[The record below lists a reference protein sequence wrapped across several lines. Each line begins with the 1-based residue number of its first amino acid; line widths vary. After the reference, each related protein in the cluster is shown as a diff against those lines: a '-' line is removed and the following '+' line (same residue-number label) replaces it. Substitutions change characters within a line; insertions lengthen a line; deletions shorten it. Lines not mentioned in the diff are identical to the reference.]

1 MSNKVLLIIIAFIL
15 ILVALIVFSKNDGV
29 VPTEPASNNTYGNSE
44 SKVVLMEAYSLS
56 CPACASF
63 HPLLKEIREEYKDRI
78 LFQVVH
84 FTLSGT
90 SRSGGLQNARAAH
103 RAVEAAARQ
112 NKFWEMHD
120 LLFENRESWTI
131 TTTSDPVPQIEVY
144 AQELGLDLVQFK
156 EDFAS
161 EEINEIIKNDEKY
174 LKSLKVTET
183 PTFFINGEKLD
194 NQQMASLDIARQ
206 TLNRALEQAAT
217 TTQAPPISTNPSAPG
232 SQNTFGSSEQDVLLT
247 EAFSLGC
254 SVCAARQSLLKQL
267 HEEYQGRV
275 RFQVLHYP
283 LAENF
288 PNAPNAHLA
297 IEAAGQQNKFW
308 EMQDLFFESQAAWAQ
323 MSPEQLSQQIE
334 TFATELDL
342 NLEQFRS
349 DFESAEIAA
358 IIASDE
364 AYLEGLNI
372 LGAPTFFLNGE
383 QLDGSR
389 MADIE
394 TARQTLNRIL
404 EEDNA
409 E

>member
-15 ILVALIVFSKNDGV
+15 ILVALIVFSKNDDV

-44 SKVVLMEAYSLS
+44 SRVVLMEAYSLS

-120 LLFENRESWTI
+120 LLFENRESWTVP
-131 TTTSDPVPQIEVY
+131 TTSNPVPQIEVY
-144 AQELGLDLVQFK
+144 AQELGLDLAQFK

-161 EEINEIIKNDEKY
+161 EEINEIIQNDEKY

-183 PTFFINGEKLD
+183 PTFFINGDKLD
-194 NQQMASLDIARQ
+194 NQQLASLDIARQ
-206 TLNRALEQAAT
+206 TLDRALEQAAT
-217 TTQAPPISTNPSAPG
+217 TSQTPTISASSNAPS
-232 SQNTFGSSEQDVLLT
+232 SQNILGSSEQNILLT

-254 SVCAARQSLLKQL
+254 SACATRQSLLQQL

-283 LAENF
+283 LAEHF
-288 PNAPNAHLA
+288 PNAPSAHLA
-297 IEAAGQQNKFW
+297 IEAAGRQNKFW

-323 MSPEQLSQQIE
+323 MSTRTAQP
-334 TFATELDL
+334 T
-342 NLEQFRS
+342 NRNFR
-349 DFESAEIAA
+349 
-358 IIASDE
+358 
-364 AYLEGLNI
+364 Y
-372 LGAPTFFLNGE
+372 
-383 QLDGSR
+383 
-389 MADIE
+389 
-394 TARQTLNRIL
+394 
-404 EEDNA
+404 
-409 E
+409 

>member
-15 ILVALIVFSKNDGV
+15 ILVALIVFSKNDDV

-120 LLFENRESWTI
+120 LLFENRESWTV
-131 TTTSDPVPQIEVY
+131 TATSDPVPQIEVY
-144 AQELGLDLVQFK
+144 AQELGLDLAQFK

-194 NQQMASLDIARQ
+194 NQQLASLDIARQ
-206 TLNRALEQAAT
+206 TLNRA
-217 TTQAPPISTNPSAPG
+217 P
-232 SQNTFGSSEQDVLLT
+232 
-247 EAFSLGC
+247 
-254 SVCAARQSLLKQL
+254 
-267 HEEYQGRV
+267 
-275 RFQVLHYP
+275 
-283 LAENF
+283 
-288 PNAPNAHLA
+288 
-297 IEAAGQQNKFW
+297 
-308 EMQDLFFESQAAWAQ
+308 
-323 MSPEQLSQQIE
+323 
-334 TFATELDL
+334 
-342 NLEQFRS
+342 
-349 DFESAEIAA
+349 
-358 IIASDE
+358 
-364 AYLEGLNI
+364 
-372 LGAPTFFLNGE
+372 
-383 QLDGSR
+383 
-389 MADIE
+389 
-394 TARQTLNRIL
+394 
-404 EEDNA
+404 
-409 E
+409 